1 MLLRGRF
8 SFGVFRVP
16 PSRNRLK
23 TVSFLLT
30 ESTNNYRASAAHLL
44 KGGPRMNEKSY
55 ATEKGAIRYWVND
68 LKPGAITLV
77 FLPGLTA
84 DHRLFDK
91 QIEFFEPRCNV
102 LVWDAPGHAAS
113 RPFEL
118 SFSLADKAR
127 WLHEILALE
136 GVGLFVLVGQSM
148 GGYVSQMFIQQYPGE
163 AAGFVC
169 IDSAPLKR
177 EYYTSA
183 EIWLLK
189 RMTPVYRAYPHKAL
203 IRDGVNGCAT
213 TEYGRALMNE
223 IWSVY
228 DHEEFCVLSGHGFRI
243 LAEAVELEL
252 PYEIDCPALLI
263 CGDKDAAGSTKRY
276 NREWTKKTGLP
287 LAWIEGAGHNSN
299 TDRPDEVN
307 ALIAKLVL

>member
-1 MLLRGRF
+1 
-8 SFGVFRVP
+8 
-16 PSRNRLK
+16 
-23 TVSFLLT
+23 
-30 ESTNNYRASAAHLL
+30 
-44 KGGPRMNEKSY
+44 MNEKSY

-136 GVGLFVLVGQSM
+136 GVGPFVLVGQSM

-213 TEYGRALMNE
+213 REYGRA
-223 IWSVY
+223 
-228 DHEEFCVLSGHGFRI
+228 
-243 LAEAVELEL
+243 
-252 PYEIDCPALLI
+252 
-263 CGDKDAAGSTKRY
+263 
-276 NREWTKKTGLP
+276 
-287 LAWIEGAGHNSN
+287 
-299 TDRPDEVN
+299 
-307 ALIAKLVL
+307 

>member
-1 MLLRGRF
+1 
-8 SFGVFRVP
+8 
-16 PSRNRLK
+16 
-23 TVSFLLT
+23 
-30 ESTNNYRASAAHLL
+30 
-44 KGGPRMNEKSY
+44 MNEKSY

-136 GVGLFVLVGQSM
+136 GVGPFVLVGQSM

-299 TDRPDEVN
+299 TDRPDEVS